1 MLAVPSRN
9 GWAPPNRV
17 ADILDL
23 NALWTGE
30 ETTKYNRQV
39 ERRGSTLR
47 KHVGRSIIGSRRLLA
62 KHGLANKFLQ
72 IED

>member
-39 ERRGSTLR
+39 ERRGIHLTKARGALD
-47 KHVGRSIIGSRRLLA
+47 HRLTPPPA
-62 KHGLANKFLQ
+62 EDGLANEFLQ